1 MGSCSKWVKTQPVE
15 SRSPASRSAATT
27 SLSLLSKKIQL
38 GGTTCS
44 CWWDPETKQPAVCK
58 EVITRNL
65 KKRCFFCWVLK
76 GKNQHVHFFFVIRSY
91 HHPIHPHFAC
101 GTWRSAAPSFSSPK
115 PKRSLREEDTS
126 TWRIIPFSKWSMPMI
141 SKSPK

>member
-76 GKNQHVHFFFVIRSY
+76 GKNQHVHFFFCD
-91 HHPIHPHFAC
+91 PQL
-101 GTWRSAAPSFSSPK
+101 SSSNTPTFCMRHLALSGPFLLLTKAEEK
-115 PKRSLREEDTS
+115 PKRRGYQYLEDHP
-126 TWRIIPFSKWSMPMI
+126 I
-141 SKSPK
+141 